1 MAHKYIKWYDSE
13 HIKKRFVRPEKYLPY
28 SSFAIQFNLLHPQPS
43 MYLLSLLS
51 FQFRFVVLVKLK
63 IISFVRHKKT
73 FDICDKLNE
82 GQKRASYF

>member
-1 MAHKYIKWYDSE
+1 MVISSKMAHKYVKWYDSE

-43 MYLLSLLS
+43 ICLLSLLS

-63 IISFVRHKKT
+63 IISFVRHKKRST
-73 FDICDKLNE
+73 F
-82 GQKRASYF
+82 ATS

>member
-1 MAHKYIKWYDSE
+1 MAHKYVKWYDSE

-51 FQFRFVVLVKLK
+51 FQFRFVVLVKSK
-63 IISFVRHKKT
+63 IFCTSQKT